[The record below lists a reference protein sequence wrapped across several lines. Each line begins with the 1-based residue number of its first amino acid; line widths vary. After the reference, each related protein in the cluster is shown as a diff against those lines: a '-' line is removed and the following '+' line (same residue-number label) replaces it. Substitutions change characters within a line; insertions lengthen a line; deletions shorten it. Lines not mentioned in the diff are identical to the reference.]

1 MAFARTGKECT
12 KESIELIT
20 SDIMGK
26 HGDLTIET
34 IIQALK
40 SGGNA
45 NYDDDIYQLTSFKV
59 MVWIR
64 KYLEEN
70 PESEVN
76 NSKYT
81 YYRFKGEYYKNIRR
95 IEKGLEIEQP
105 HEIVELKKLG
115 VRIRQW

>member
-26 HGDLTIET
+26 HGDLPIET

-115 VRIRQW
+115 VRIKQW